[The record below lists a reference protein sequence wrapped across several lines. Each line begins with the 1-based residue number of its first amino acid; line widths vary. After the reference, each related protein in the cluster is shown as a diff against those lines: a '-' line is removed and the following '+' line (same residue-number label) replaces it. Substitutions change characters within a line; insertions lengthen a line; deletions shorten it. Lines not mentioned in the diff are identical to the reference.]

1 MKNLL
6 PAIILFL
13 FFSPRA
19 WSQASH
25 EKMNEL
31 AARLDSVSELLY
43 QTSVYISANKDIFI
57 AGEDLWFNAF
67 VLNARDFS
75 LTHTDNTL
83 YLRLQHTETDSTIWQ
98 EMYPIVNGI
107 AAGHVYLPDTLAKGS
122 YVLKAFTRNSFVAG
136 QPYFYASCPIEIVN
150 AASQIPAFKQP
161 SSSPR
166 TTDIQFNLFPEGGN
180 LVAGFPNKVAFK
192 AVNKAG
198 NPVEVHGTLLKNNAP
213 ILSFISQ
220 YAGMGDF
227 TFVPEKSADYRV
239 RLQENDSVYTVP
251 DIRET
256 GITMTLLENSE
267 DTLTFKLRGFTTS
280 QNKRFYLRLQ
290 MRGTILSIAE
300 GTATD
305 SLKIKIPVSDTQQG
319 IAEATLYDAEL
330 RPVAT
335 RLVYLHPQQQLN
347 ISLSLSKPDC
357 QRKEKLMLKIKTTN
371 PSGRPVPAALS
382 VKATDKLFSNPH
394 NAKDIVSYYYLATQL
409 RGRIYDPA
417 WYFDPSNKDSQ
428 SALDLLLL
436 TQGWSRYTWNDENI
450 RATVAQP
457 GRLADSLESYIL
469 PVKKAGYKPAPLTLM
484 LFNYNKKNMRVT
496 VTDSSGKFYITPD
509 DLAIGSRFF
518 IKYLS
523 EKEYSIQVSDPFRVI
538 NSTVRQKPPADIF
551 YTKALPP
558 QQREDVNFLQYGK
571 TLKEVTVTGKGREYA
586 DPYLG
591 YLDSIARYEGNTDYI
606 GDCGWLNCPD
616 GRTDIKPVEG
626 KTYWQFSREVTSHHQ
641 RVVLTASNHKQVVYH
656 YPKYTEEELLK
667 KFKIVMEKGY
677 YQSREFY
684 QPAYDKDDRTMPDNR
699 NTLLW
704 KPLVVTDNNG
714 EATIEFFTSDITG
727 PFIGTVEGVAD
738 LGLLGTRQFNF
749 SVTGN
754 DP

>member
-1 MKNLL
+1 
-6 PAIILFL
+6 
-13 FFSPRA
+13 
-19 WSQASH
+19 
-25 EKMNEL
+25 MNEL
-31 AARLDSVSELLY
+31 AARLDSVSERLN

-75 LTHTDNTL
+75 LIHTDNTL

-98 EMYPIVNGI
+98 EI
-107 AAGHVYLPDTLAKGS
+107 
-122 YVLKAFTRNSFVAG
+122 
-136 QPYFYASCPIEIVN
+136 
-150 AASQIPAFKQP
+150 
-161 SSSPR
+161 
-166 TTDIQFNLFPEGGN
+166 
-180 LVAGFPNKVAFK
+180 
-192 AVNKAG
+192 
-198 NPVEVHGTLLKNNAP
+198 
-213 ILSFISQ
+213 
-220 YAGMGDF
+220 
-227 TFVPEKSADYRV
+227 
-239 RLQENDSVYTVP
+239 
-251 DIRET
+251 
-256 GITMTLLENSE
+256 
-267 DTLTFKLRGFTTS
+267 
-280 QNKRFYLRLQ
+280 
-290 MRGTILSIAE
+290 
-300 GTATD
+300 
-305 SLKIKIPVSDTQQG
+305 IPVSDTQQG

-330 RPVAT
+330 RPMAT

-538 NSTVRQKPPADIF
+538 NSTIRQKPP
-551 YTKALPP
+551 
-558 QQREDVNFLQYGK
+558 
-571 TLKEVTVTGKGREYA
+571 
-586 DPYLG
+586 
-591 YLDSIARYEGNTDYI
+591 
-606 GDCGWLNCPD
+606 
-616 GRTDIKPVEG
+616 
-626 KTYWQFSREVTSHHQ
+626 
-641 RVVLTASNHKQVVYH
+641 
-656 YPKYTEEELLK
+656 
-667 KFKIVMEKGY
+667 
-677 YQSREFY
+677 
-684 QPAYDKDDRTMPDNR
+684 
-699 NTLLW
+699 
-704 KPLVVTDNNG
+704 
-714 EATIEFFTSDITG
+714 ITG

-754 DP
+754 VP

>member
-31 AARLDSVSELLY
+31 AARLDSVSERLY

-83 YLRLQHTETDSTIWQ
+83 YLRLQHTQTDSTIWQ

-213 ILSFISQ
+213 VLSFISQ
-220 YAGMGDF
+220 HAGMGDF

-239 RLQENDSVYTVP
+239 RLQEND
-251 DIRET
+251 
-256 GITMTLLENSE
+256 
-267 DTLTFKLRGFTTS
+267 
-280 QNKRFYLRLQ
+280 
-290 MRGTILSIAE
+290 
-300 GTATD
+300 
-305 SLKIKIPVSDTQQG
+305 
-319 IAEATLYDAEL
+319 
-330 RPVAT
+330 
-335 RLVYLHPQQQLN
+335 
-347 ISLSLSKPDC
+347 
-357 QRKEKLMLKIKTTN
+357 
-371 PSGRPVPAALS
+371 
-382 VKATDKLFSNPH
+382 
-394 NAKDIVSYYYLATQL
+394 
-409 RGRIYDPA
+409 
-417 WYFDPSNKDSQ
+417 
-428 SALDLLLL
+428 
-436 TQGWSRYTWNDENI
+436 
-450 RATVAQP
+450 TVAQP

-538 NSTVRQKPPADIF
+538 NSTVRQKRLLPA
-551 YTKALPP
+551 LSLE
-558 QQREDVNFLQYGK
+558 Q
-571 TLKEVTVTGKGREYA
+571 LKEWQTW
-586 DPYLG
+586 
-591 YLDSIARYEGNTDYI
+591 DSWEQGSLISA
-606 GDCGWLNCPD
+606 
-616 GRTDIKPVEG
+616 
-626 KTYWQFSREVTSHHQ
+626 
-641 RVVLTASNHKQVVYH
+641 
-656 YPKYTEEELLK
+656 
-667 KFKIVMEKGY
+667 
-677 YQSREFY
+677 
-684 QPAYDKDDRTMPDNR
+684 
-699 NTLLW
+699 
-704 KPLVVTDNNG
+704 
-714 EATIEFFTSDITG
+714 
-727 PFIGTVEGVAD
+727 
-738 LGLLGTRQFNF
+738 
-749 SVTGN
+749 
-754 DP
+754 